1 MVTVCKILGISSS
14 SQITTSQRAF
24 SIQTFQGNKA
34 VSNKES
40 INEVSSNEKYFL
52 NDAKNDNPLLKGNKN
67 WLLPFAL
74 VTSLFF
80 FWGFVHNLDP
90 ILIPHLRK
98 AFSLTDLQSSLVD
111 SAVFIAYFAMA
122 LPAGYVM
129 RKYGYKFG
137 ILIGLVLFGIG
148 SILFVPAANSLQY
161 IYFLGALFIIACGL
175 TFLETAA
182 NPYVTI
188 LGPPETAIK
197 RLNFSQSFNGLAAF
211 IAPAV
216 VGPMILSNKNLT
228 EKETSRMSSTELQT
242 YLASEAASVKMPY
255 LVLGLIILAVAVVI
269 YFTHMPDVKDEDKD
283 GVDGA
288 TFAGALKSMRLRWGI
303 LAQFF
308 YVGAQVCV
316 GSFFIKMATTTA
328 GLEEDAA
335 AKYLGIYGLVF
346 MLGRFFGTFMM
357 QYVQPRKLLI
367 IYTAINILLSIL
379 AITGTG
385 IIVVY
390 TLIAIAFFM
399 SIMFPTIFSMG
410 IDGLGHNTKIGS
422 SLIVMSIVGGALLP
436 PVLGLISDATGN
448 IQNGYVVPLICFSVI
463 LLFAFNGH
471 KTNKA

>member
-1 MVTVCKILGISSS
+1 MAL
-14 SQITTSQRAF
+14 ITQLDVE
-24 SIQTFQGNKA
+24 NK
-34 VSNKES
+34 
-40 INEVSSNEKYFL
+40 VSSKEGK
-52 NDAKNDNPLLKGNKN
+52 KLLF
-67 WLLPFAL
+67 PFIL

-98 AFSLTDLQSSLVD
+98 AFNLTDLESSLID
-111 SAVFIAYFAMA
+111 SSVFIAYFVMA
-122 LPAGYVM
+122 LPAGYIM
-129 RKYGYKFG
+129 RKYGYKSG
-137 ILIGLVLFGIG
+137 IMIGLILFGIG

-161 IYFLGALFIIACGL
+161 IYFLGALFVIACGL

-188 LGPPETAIK
+188 LGPSETATK

-211 IAPAV
+211 IAPAYI
-216 VGPMILSNKNLT
+216 GPMILSGKNLT
-228 EKETSRMSSTELQT
+228 KVEIDAMAPAEFHAHILE
-242 YLASEAASVKMPY
+242 EAASVKMPY
-255 LVLGLIILAVAVVI
+255 LILGLIILSVAVVF
-269 YFTHMPDVKDEDKD
+269 YFTNMPDVKDENKE
-283 GVDGA
+283 GADGA
-288 TFAGALKSMRLRWGI
+288 SFAGALKSMRLRWGI

-316 GSFFIKMATTTA
+316 ASFFIKMATTSA
-328 GLEEDAA
+328 GLDEATA
-335 AKYLGIYGLVF
+335 AKYLGFFGLTF
-346 MLGRFFGTFMM
+346 MLGRFAGTFFM
-357 QYVQPRKLLI
+357 QYIKPGKLLI
-367 IYTAINILLSIL
+367 IYSIITILLSIT
-379 AITGTG
+379 AIIGTG
-385 IIVVY
+385 MLVVY

-436 PVLGLISDATGN
+436 PVLGFISDVTGN

-463 LLFAFNGH
+463 LLFAVNGY

>member
-1 MVTVCKILGISSS
+1 MAL
-14 SQITTSQRAF
+14 ITQLDVEK
-24 SIQTFQGNKA
+24 N
-34 VSNKES
+34 
-40 INEVSSNEKYFL
+40 VSSKE
-52 NDAKNDNPLLKGNKN
+52 NKK
-67 WLLPFAL
+67 WLFPFIL

-98 AFSLTDLQSSLVD
+98 AFNLTDLESSLID
-111 SAVFIAYFAMA
+111 SSVFIAYFVMA
-122 LPAGYVM
+122 LPAGYIM
-129 RKYGYKFG
+129 RKYGYKSG
-137 ILIGLVLFGIG
+137 IMIGLILFGTG

-161 IYFLGALFIIACGL
+161 IYFLGALFVIACGL

-188 LGPPETAIK
+188 LGPSETATK

-211 IAPAV
+211 IAPAYI
-216 VGPMILSNKNLT
+216 GPIILSGKNLT
-228 EKETSRMSSTELQT
+228 KVQMDAMTPAALHAHILE
-242 YLASEAASVKMPY
+242 EAASVKMPY
-255 LVLGLIILAVAVVI
+255 LILGLIILSVAVVF
-269 YFTHMPDVKDEDKD
+269 YFTNMPDVKDEDKD

-288 TFAGALKSMRLRWGI
+288 SFVGALKSMRLRWGI

-316 GSFFIKMATTTA
+316 ASFFIKMATTSA
-328 GLEEDAA
+328 GLDEDTA
-335 AKYLGIYGLVF
+335 AKYLGFFGLTF
-346 MLGRFFGTFMM
+346 MLGRFAGTFFM
-357 QYVQPRKLLI
+357 QYIQPRKLLI
-367 IYTAINILLSIL
+367 IYSIIAIFLSIV
-379 AITGTG
+379 AIMGTG
-385 IIVVY
+385 MVVVY
-390 TLIAIAFFM
+390 TLIGIAFFM

-436 PVLGLISDATGN
+436 PVLGFISDITGN
-448 IQNGYVVPLICFSVI
+448 IQNGYVVPLTCFSVI

>member
-1 MVTVCKILGISSS
+1 MALSP
-14 SQITTSQRAF
+14 TSVVRKNVD
-24 SIQTFQGNKA
+24 STENK
-34 VSNKES
+34 K
-40 INEVSSNEKYFL
+40 
-52 NDAKNDNPLLKGNKN
+52 
-67 WLLPFAL
+67 WLFPFVL

-98 AFSLTDLQSSLVD
+98 AFNLTDLQSSLID
-111 SAVFIAYFAMA
+111 SSVFIAYFVMA
-122 LPAGYVM
+122 LPAGYIM
-129 RKYGYKFG
+129 RKYGYKSG
-137 ILIGLVLFGIG
+137 IILGLIMFGIG

-161 IYFLGALFIIACGL
+161 VYFLGALFIIACGL

-188 LGPPETAIK
+188 LGPAETATK

-211 IAPAV
+211 IAPAYI
-216 VGPMILSNKNLT
+216 GPMILSGKNLT
-228 EKETSRMSSTELQT
+228 QEQMDAMNPSELHAHI
-242 YLASEAASVKMPY
+242 LEEAASVKMPY
-255 LVLGLIILAVAVVI
+255 LVLGLIILAVAVVF
-269 YFTHMPDVKDEDKD
+269 YFTNMPDVKDEDKE

-288 TFAGALKSMRLRWGI
+288 SFAGALKSMRLRWGI

-316 GSFFIKMATTTA
+316 ASFFIKMATTSA
-328 GLEEDAA
+328 GLSEDTA
-335 AKYLGIYGLVF
+335 AKYLGVFGLTF
-346 MLGRFFGTFMM
+346 MIGRFAGTFFM

-367 IYTAINILLSIL
+367 IYSIINILLSIL
-379 AITGTG
+379 AIMGTG
-385 IIVVY
+385 MIVVY

-436 PVLGLISDATGN
+436 PVLGLISDATGS
-448 IQNGYVVPLICFSVI
+448 IQNGYIVPLVCFSVI

-471 KTNKA
+471 KTNEA